1 VLAAGTV
8 SIILA
13 FLGDALLGLAE
24 RAMTPTGLRLAQQAP
39 AALPEPEPAP
49 ESGAESV
56 AA

>member
-1 VLAAGTV
+1 MLAAATV

-24 RAMTPTGLRLAQQAP
+24 RALTPTGLRLAQRAP
-39 AALPEPEPAP
+39 APEPEPA
-49 ESGAESV
+49 